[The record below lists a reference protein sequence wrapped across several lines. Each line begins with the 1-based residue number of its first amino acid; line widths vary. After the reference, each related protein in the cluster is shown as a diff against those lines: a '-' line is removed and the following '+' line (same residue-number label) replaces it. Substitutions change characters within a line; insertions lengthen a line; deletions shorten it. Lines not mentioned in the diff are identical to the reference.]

1 MEWNEE
7 QKQNILNHY
16 NSIEEYEKISKIREA
31 RQYLSD
37 TDYVVIKMQEYSFTG
52 QDIDNDYTEIL
63 NKREKCREILR
74 NLMVEEKKQ

>member
-1 MEWNEE
+1 MEWTEE

-74 NLMVEEKKQ
+74 NLIVEEKK

>member
-1 MEWNEE
+1 MEWTEE

-74 NLMVEEKKQ
+74 NLMVEEKK

>member
-1 MEWNEE
+1 MEWSEE

-16 NSIEEYEKISKIREA
+16 SSIEEYEKISKIKEA
-31 RQYLSD
+31 RQYLKD
-37 TDYVVIKMQEYSFTG
+37 TDYVVIKMQEYNFTG
-52 QDIDNDYTEIL
+52 QDIDNDYTEVL